1 MCITHTGAGPNFF
14 SPPKSCHALF
24 LLLSTER
31 TAVHSLVLNLWLSSA
46 NHRGDRAG
54 ADPAKPPDFE
64 QWRHALYLLFRV
76 PSSMDRIEVAL
87 WLVRINNIYIYIY
100 MCFLSSKPP
109 TPPLR
114 SRSRTSPWPRPRLQ
128 PVRCG
133 QSSPVLVTEQP
144 NSDGGHP
151 KPTITDGLHMCV
163 FYSWFMIDSVVRRL
177 VFQLALYMLPRNQPE
192 TSSSQHTRRVVL
204 SPCCTKMR
212 PYMYIYIYPL
222 QKL

>member
-1 MCITHTGAGPNFF
+1 MHYTY
-14 SPPKSCHALF
+14 
-24 LLLSTER
+24 
-31 TAVHSLVLNLWLSSA
+31 SSEYPQA
-46 NHRGDRAG
+46 
-54 ADPAKPPDFE
+54 
-64 QWRHALYLLFRV
+64 W
-76 PSSMDRIEVAL
+76 IESKWPCGWYEL
-87 WLVRINNIYIYIY
+87 TIYIYIY

-212 PYMYIYIYPL
+212 PYMYIYIYISTAKTLRECIETSRVNLLATKALLATRCCLSGSPPARGDGREM
-222 QKL
+222 

>member
-1 MCITHTGAGPNFF
+1 MHYTY
-14 SPPKSCHALF
+14 
-24 LLLSTER
+24 
-31 TAVHSLVLNLWLSSA
+31 SSEYPQA
-46 NHRGDRAG
+46 
-54 ADPAKPPDFE
+54 
-64 QWRHALYLLFRV
+64 W
-76 PSSMDRIEVAL
+76 IESKWPCGWYEL
-87 WLVRINNIYIYIY
+87 TIYIYIYIY

-212 PYMYIYIYPL
+212 PYMYIYIYIYIHCKNFERMHRNIQGQSTCHQGSAGDSLLPFWFTTRTG
-222 QKL
+222 